1 MSDNNLDHHVVVY
14 RNVFI
19 GLLICTALTVWVAY
33 QDVDLVEGS
42 IAGAVFLGLLIAMY
56 KGYLV
61 AANFM
66 HLRGEVPWVT
76 STLLLTVIF
85 FVVLLLFPLLW
96 EINNMNTNSY
106 YDKSSMNLEI
116 QEEEGW

>member
-1 MSDNNLDHHVVVY
+1 MSDNNLDHHVAVY

-19 GLLICTALTVWVAY
+19 SLLICTGVTVWVAF

-42 IAGAVFLGLLIAMY
+42 IAGAVFFGLLIAIY

-66 HLRGEVPWVT
+66 HLKGEVPWVR
-76 STLLLTVIF
+76 STLLLTVF
-85 FVVLLLFPLLW
+85 FFTVLLLFPLLW
-96 EINNMNTNSY
+96 ELNNMNTNSF
-106 YDKSSMNLEI
+106 YDESIMNLEI
-116 QEEEGW
+116 QEDEAW